1 MAELTEGATRVTKVS
16 IIPRGLG
23 ALGYT
28 LHLPD
33 EENRFLKQK
42 GELLAEIDVL
52 LGGRAAE
59 EVFVG
64 DISTGAGNDLQR
76 ATDIIKDMI
85 MRYGMSDVAGLMVLE
100 TSAGGAFLGGGQTIK
115 DYSEKTA
122 EAIDKAV
129 RNLLDERY
137 EHTKATLREYAPAIE
152 EMADVLLNVEVIE
165 GEKVREII
173 AAYETAEGME
183 SRLAH
188 GDKIAQEQEEREQHR
203 KMREEEAKKEAQA
216 EAEAKKAE
224 EANPKG

>member
-1 MAELTEGATRVTKVS
+1 VTKVS

-42 GELLAEIDVL
+42 HELIAEIDVL

-59 EVFVG
+59 EIFIG
-64 DISTGAGNDLQR
+64 DISTGAGSDLQR

-85 MRYGMSDVAGLMVLE
+85 TKYGMSDVAGLMVLE
-100 TSAGGAFLGGGQTIK
+100 SSAGGAFLNGGQVLK

-122 EAIDKAV
+122 EKIDETVKSF
-129 RNLLDERY
+129 LQERY
-137 EHTKATLREYAPAIE
+137 GHVKKTLELYRGAIE
-152 EMADVLLNVEVIE
+152 EMAKVLLDVEVIE
-165 GEKVREII
+165 GDRVREII
-173 AAYETAEGME
+173 ADFEEKNGMK

-188 GDKIAQEQEEREQHR
+188 GEKIAKAAQG
-203 KMREEEAKKEAQA
+203 KKERA
-216 EAEAKKAE
+216 EKDERSADEAGRENGREKE
-224 EANPKG
+224 G